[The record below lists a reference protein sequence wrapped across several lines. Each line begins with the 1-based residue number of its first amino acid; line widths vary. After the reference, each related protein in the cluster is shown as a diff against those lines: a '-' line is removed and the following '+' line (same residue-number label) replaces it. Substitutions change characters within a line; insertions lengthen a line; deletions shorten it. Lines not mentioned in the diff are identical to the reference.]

1 MALGVLAAAE
11 DDQVERQ
18 LREGPAADRSNL
30 GADALLGR
38 FEFLAD
44 QTGVAI
50 ALAFGPH
57 VVLVSARL
65 HSCRLYHALPGDCE
79 AGVSVIVAQLQ
90 ELSVIESSLSF
101 QCCLP

>member
-1 MALGVLAAAE
+1 MALGVFATGE
-11 DDQVERQ
+11 DDEVEGELGERSAAY
-18 LREGPAADRSNL
+18 GPEL

-79 AGVSVIVAQLQ
+79 AGMSVIVTLL
-90 ELSVIESSLSF
+90 E
-101 QCCLP
+101 